1 MRAGQPGIFF
11 ACRAARHAAI
21 AIFNTAVKQRGALQA
36 LVLRLLLVACEIG
49 ACSIVSLIAA
59 AV

>member
-1 MRAGQPGIFF
+1 MD
-11 ACRAARHAAI
+11 AAR
-21 AIFNTAVKQRGALQA
+21 IFNTAVKQRGALQA